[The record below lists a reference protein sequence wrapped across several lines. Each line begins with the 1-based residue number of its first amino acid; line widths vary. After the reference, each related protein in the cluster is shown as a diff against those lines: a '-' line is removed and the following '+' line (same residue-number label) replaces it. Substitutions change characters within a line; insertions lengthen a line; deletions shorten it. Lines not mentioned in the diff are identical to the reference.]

1 MAVGSWARRLSWV
14 KFAALTP
21 SDRHPPRKTNH
32 WIGQNRR
39 YLTVSGLKT
48 MVLCWFHPFLKGSVP
63 IVDTILCHA
72 ASVRQKSGGIKIN
85 LGDWR
90 WQLAVGQE
98 AIRG

>member
-48 MVLCWFHPFLKGSVP
+48 MVLCWFHPFLPSEMAFFELGKSISRKG
-63 IVDTILCHA
+63 
-72 ASVRQKSGGIKIN
+72 KSFSLEG
-85 LGDWR
+85 LLHSR
-90 WQLAVGQE
+90 
-98 AIRG
+98 